1 MANDIFELRVR
12 QIIADKL
19 GIPLEDVLDTCD
31 IMDDLGADSIDAL
44 DLIMLFEEEFMID
57 ISDADV
63 INNRVVGDIIEYVTN
78 KKRVPSRRDDPDF
91 S

>member
-12 QIIADKL
+12 QIIAEKL
-19 GIPLEDVLDTCD
+19 DIPLEDILDSSD

-44 DLIMLFEEEFMID
+44 DLIMIFEEEFGID

-63 INNRVVGDIIEYVTN
+63 INNRIVADIIEYVTN
-78 KKRVPSRRDDPDF
+78 KKRSV
-91 S
+91 

>member
-19 GIPLEDVLDTCD
+19 DIPLEDVLDSCD
-31 IMDDLGADSIDAL
+31 IMDDLGADSIDVL

-63 INNRVVGDIIEYVTN
+63 INNRIVGDIIEYATN
-78 KKRVPSRRDDPDF
+78 KKRVQT
-91 S
+91 